1 MSAVDVS
8 VEIQID
14 ASPAEIAAVMFD
26 PEREPDW
33 MSVVTGVE
41 LHDRALAPGARVTHR
56 GSVLGHDAAWTTEVD
71 AVHFPHVLALRVVDG
86 PFDGTLRFDIQRAA
100 VGSRVRVRGAGS
112 AAALDGL
119 PAMVIEGP
127 IRAALS
133 ADLARLKTIVETR

>member
-1 MSAVDVS
+1 
-8 VEIQID
+8 
-14 ASPAEIAAVMFD
+14 
-26 PEREPDW
+26 
-33 MSVVTGVE
+33 VTGVE

-133 ADLARLKTIVETR
+133 GDLARLKTIVEAR

>member
-41 LHDRALAPGARVTHR
+41 LHVRALAPGERVTHR
-56 GSVLGHDAAWTTEVD
+56 GSFLGHDAALTT
-71 AVHFPHVLALRVVDG
+71 
-86 PFDGTLRFDIQRAA
+86 
-100 VGSRVRVRGAGS
+100 
-112 AAALDGL
+112 
-119 PAMVIEGP
+119 
-127 IRAALS
+127 
-133 ADLARLKTIVETR
+133 